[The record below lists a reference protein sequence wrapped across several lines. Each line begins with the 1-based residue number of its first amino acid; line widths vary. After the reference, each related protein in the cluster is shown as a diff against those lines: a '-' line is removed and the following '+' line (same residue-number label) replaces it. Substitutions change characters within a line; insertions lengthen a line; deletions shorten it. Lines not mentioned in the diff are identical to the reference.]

1 MRLISY
7 TIKPDL
13 TEQNRSMIAG
23 VFEALRASSPADLRY
38 TVLETGDGRF
48 LHLAESTESSSH
60 ALQTLPAFRTFVTG
74 LEDRQQT
81 PTVITELKIVG
92 TYGRPVG
99 Q

>member
-13 TEQNRSMIAG
+13 TEQNRSMISA
-23 VFEALRASSPADLRY
+23 VFETLHAQQPADLGY

-48 LHLAESTESSSH
+48 LHFAESTESSSH
-60 ALQTLPAFRTFVTG
+60 TLQTLPAFRSFVVG
-74 LEDRQQT
+74 LEERQQT
-81 PTVITELKIVG
+81 PTVITELRIVG
-92 TYGRPVG
+92 TYGRPIG

>member
-13 TEQNRSMIAG
+13 TEQNRSMISG
-23 VFEALRASSPADLRY
+23 VFETLHSQRLPDLRY

-48 LHLAESTESSSH
+48 LHLAESTESSSR
-60 ALQTLPAFRTFVTG
+60 ALQTLPAFRTFVVG
-74 LEDRQQT
+74 LEERQKT
-81 PTVITELKIVG
+81 PTVITELSVVG
-92 TYGRPVG
+92 TYGRLIG

>member
-13 TEQNRSMIAG
+13 TEQNRSMISG
-23 VFEALRASSPADLRY
+23 VFETLHEQRPTDLRY

-60 ALQTLPAFRTFVTG
+60 VGRADHRN
-74 LEDRQQT
+74 
-81 PTVITELKIVG
+81 IVG
-92 TYGRPVG
+92 RAERGFLRVG
-99 Q
+99 DAHSSGPNTRSKIASTCFR

>member
-13 TEQNRSMIAG
+13 IEQNRSMIAG
-23 VFEALRASSPADLRY
+23 VFETLHRSLPADLRY

>member
-1 MRLISY
+1 MQLISY

-13 TEQNRSMIAG
+13 IEQNRSMIAG
-23 VFEALRASSPADLRY
+23 VFETLHRSLPADLRY

-60 ALQTLPAFRTFVTG
+60 ALQTLPAFRTFVSG
-74 LEDRQQT
+74 LEERQQT
-81 PTVITELKIVG
+81 PTIITELRIVG
-92 TYGRPVG
+92 TYGRLIG

>member
-7 TIKPDL
+7 TIKPDM

-23 VFEALRASSPADLRY
+23 VFETLHASQPTDLRY

-48 LHLAESTESSSH
+48 LHLAESTEGSSQ
-60 ALQTLPAFRTFVTG
+60 ALQTLPAFRTFVAG
-74 LEDRQQT
+74 LEERQQT

-92 TYGRPVG
+92 AYGRLIG